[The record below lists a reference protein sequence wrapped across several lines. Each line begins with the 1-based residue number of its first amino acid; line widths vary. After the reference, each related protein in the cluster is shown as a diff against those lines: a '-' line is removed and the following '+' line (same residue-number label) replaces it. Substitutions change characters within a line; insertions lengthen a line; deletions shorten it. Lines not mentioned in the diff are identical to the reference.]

1 MSGTWERSTGIW
13 AKKLH
18 FFNKKKEF
26 LLEYQ
31 MKIYPN
37 IIENTEVNFK
47 ALVEA
52 VVLTEEVETKVGAA
66 CCQHHRCCRGHRRL
80 VVHQHRLSGLL
91 GFEICPLAIF
101 NRQATCNANRVS
113 NLSSSIS
120 HIAGH
125 TLYEKNGYKKV
136 VAGTIYQIDQ

>member
-13 AKKLH
+13 AKNNTFLSQKV
-18 FFNKKKEF
+18 F
-26 LLEYQ
+26 LLEYE

-120 HIAGH
+120 HIAGQ
-125 TLYEKNGYKKV
+125 TLHKKTGYGT
-136 VAGTIYQIDQ
+136 VAEINTYQIEH

>member
-13 AKKLH
+13 AKNNTFLSQKV
-18 FFNKKKEF
+18 F
-26 LLEYQ
+26 LLEYE

-66 CCQHHRCCRGHRRL
+66 CCQHHWCCRGHRCL

-120 HIAGH
+120 HIAGQ
-125 TLYEKNGYKKV
+125 TLHKKLV
-136 VAGTIYQIDQ
+136 MEQ

>member
-13 AKKLH
+13 AKK
-18 FFNKKKEF
+18 NYISSKKEVSV
-26 LLEYQ
+26 LEYA

-66 CCQHHRCCRGHRRL
+66 
-80 VVHQHRLSGLL
+80 
-91 GFEICPLAIF
+91 
-101 NRQATCNANRVS
+101 
-113 NLSSSIS
+113 
-120 HIAGH
+120 
-125 TLYEKNGYKKV
+125 
-136 VAGTIYQIDQ
+136 

>member
-1 MSGTWERSTGIW
+1 
-13 AKKLH
+13 
-18 FFNKKKEF
+18 
-26 LLEYQ
+26 

-66 CCQHHRCCRGHRRL
+66 GCQQHRCCRGHRRL
-80 VVHQHRLSGLL
+80 VVHQHRISGLL

-101 NRQATCNANRVS
+101 NKQATCNANRVS

-120 HIAGH
+120 HIAGQ
-125 TLYEKNGYKKV
+125 TLHEKNGYGKV
-136 VAGTIYQIDQ
+136 VEIKTYQIDRQISYNCAIVHISISGCNL